1 MENINITRLFPG
13 WRIVR
18 MIGRGSFGT
27 VYEIAK
33 ERLGETEKAALKV
46 ISIPNESGVIDE
58 LRLEGYDDASIKKRF
73 ESDLGSFVKEYKNMR
88 MLTHTN
94 IVNCDDIEYEESA
107 DGVGYT
113 MYIKMELLTPLM
125 SVINKSTDVE
135 KLALDLAKDI
145 CSALVLCESR
155 NVVHRDI
162 KPWNLF
168 VNEYGEYK
176 LGDFGIARQMDH
188 TTNATRIGTCKYMA
202 PEVYNNQPY
211 GHNVDI
217 YSLGLVLYWILNDK
231 RLPFLPLPPAI
242 PTAQQEADAQA
253 RRRMGDRLPAPK
265 RGSQH
270 LKSIVLKACEADPKY
285 RYQTASEMLKDLQS
299 ADNESPDFSVSG
311 VPHGAPV
318 ENKVNGGTNN
328 NGTQREYSSFDDYYT
343 KNGQADYTDSTM
355 GNAWSDGEKT
365 SAAQKSYGSYSAN
378 NRSSCTDRTMGNSR
392 NDGGKTEAKP
402 NNIRSNSV
410 SRASR
415 TQYSSAKATDDSKTI
430 GVKNSNTAAGQRQAS
445 KSDQNIFSKRNAEND
460 RKKGLEMLR
469 GIPVP
474 DGEKFFSKNKSIAKN
489 ILRLLFLVLFVAF
502 DLLIVAI
509 FVLWAIYVPWIWGV
523 NLIIF
528 TLIIVG
534 LISDRKEKQ
543 STKITITDNQVDII
557 VPKSSDSRR
566 VFALAV
572 NGSWYLYDIKE
583 HYSFVS
589 NVPLIQIM
597 VVSVTLESRDINH
610 INDLKVKKVN
620 EIKTW
625 NISE

>member
-1 MENINITRLFPG
+1 MDISSVFPG
-13 WRIVR
+13 WKVVSE
-18 MIGRGSFGT
+18 IGQGGYGT

-46 ISIPNESGVIDE
+46 MSIPNESGVIDE

-88 MLTHTN
+88 MLTHMN

-155 NVVHRDI
+155 KVVHRDI
-162 KPWNLF
+162 KPQNLF

-365 SAAQKSYGSYSAN
+365 SAAQKV
-378 NRSSCTDRTMGNSR
+378 
-392 NDGGKTEAKP
+392 
-402 NNIRSNSV
+402 IR
-410 SRASR
+410 
-415 TQYSSAKATDDSKTI
+415 
-430 GVKNSNTAAGQRQAS
+430 
-445 KSDQNIFSKRNAEND
+445 
-460 RKKGLEMLR
+460 
-469 GIPVP
+469 
-474 DGEKFFSKNKSIAKN
+474 
-489 ILRLLFLVLFVAF
+489 
-502 DLLIVAI
+502 
-509 FVLWAIYVPWIWGV
+509 
-523 NLIIF
+523 
-528 TLIIVG
+528 
-534 LISDRKEKQ
+534 
-543 STKITITDNQVDII
+543 
-557 VPKSSDSRR
+557 
-566 VFALAV
+566 
-572 NGSWYLYDIKE
+572 
-583 HYSFVS
+583 
-589 NVPLIQIM
+589 
-597 VVSVTLESRDINH
+597 
-610 INDLKVKKVN
+610 
-620 EIKTW
+620 
-625 NISE
+625 